1 MNSPPKPRLSG
12 WFVVPLVVAAVIM
25 IGFNLWSDNYVWVDG
40 IQNTWILCIVCYLG
54 LLSAKIMY
62 RQNQG
67 EKSLQKPVKLILK
80 VVFLISASHFLTEA
94 ENVVLAQ
101 PIGRVLDVRGYGLDI
116 PPGEVA
122 AGKNAVVRTR
132 DRYGNQ
138 VLARVQ
144 VNVGENRVVLLP
156 DGQLVARHQREA
168 ILVDESFEKADMV
181 QLGKQL
187 LAQEFPGFRFKRT
200 ANYIYIYNTSENF
213 ATSTSKILE
222 MMTPGIIGYMKNLGL
237 AVHQP
242 EVPLVVVMFKTEEE
256 FRRYRKIP
264 DGMIAYYHTLTNR
277 VVMHEESRL
286 NSIKPELALKQK
298 INTIAHEGV
307 HQLLHNIG
315 VQTRMSAWPM
325 WITEGIAEYLSPTTT
340 GKYMRWKGAGQVND
354 FRMMELEQFLQVSTQ
369 VTQSPGDWLT
379 ETILAS
385 RLDSKGYA
393 SAWALTHYLAKTRRT
408 QFNAYMQDLQK
419 LGPLDGGYRV
429 VGNGTVPK
437 HRELYA
443 KHFDADLAMTE
454 MRLRQ
459 YLPKLPY
466 VDPLT
471 EFPHVTVMIGFTVN
485 GRFQKMGGVFHNPAF
500 AQQWVTKTVAELKLV
515 PRSVKTE
522 IKSFDN
528 RILAERY
535 LRANLQ

>member
-1 MNSPPKPRLSG
+1 MLKIVLKVAVISSCI
-12 WFVVPLVVAAVIM
+12 WFVAIAEYSAV
-25 IGFNLWSDNYVWVDG
+25 
-40 IQNTWILCIVCYLG
+40 
-54 LLSAKIMY
+54 
-62 RQNQG
+62 
-67 EKSLQKPVKLILK
+67 
-80 VVFLISASHFLTEA
+80 
-94 ENVVLAQ
+94 AQ
-101 PIGRVLDVRGYGLDI
+101 PVGRILDVRGYGFDI

-122 AGKNAVVRTR
+122 AGDNVVVRTR
-132 DRYGNQ
+132 DRYGTH

-144 VNVGENRVVLLP
+144 VNVGENRIVLLP
-156 DGQLVARHQREA
+156 DGQLVARHQRESV
-168 ILVDESFEKADMV
+168 LVGEAFKKADMV

-187 LAQEFPGFRFKRT
+187 IQEEFPGFRVKRT
-200 ANYIYIYNTSENF
+200 AHYIYIYNTSENF

-237 AVHQP
+237 EVHQP
-242 EVPLVVVMFKTEEE
+242 EVPLVVIMFKTEEQ
-256 FRRYRKIP
+256 FRQYRKIP

-286 NSIKPELALKQK
+286 ATVKPELALKQK

-340 GKYMRWKGAGQVND
+340 AKYMRWKGAGQVND
-354 FRMMELEQFLQVSTQ
+354 FRMMELEQFLVSSTQ
-369 VTQSPGDWLT
+369 ISQSPGDWLT
-379 ETILAS
+379 ETIMAS

-408 QFNAYMQDLQK
+408 QFNAYVQELQK

-429 VGNGTVPK
+429 VTDGTVPR

-454 MRLRQ
+454 TRLRQ
-459 YLPKLPY
+459 YLAKLPY
-466 VDPLT
+466 VDPFI
-471 EFPHVTVMIGFTVN
+471 EFPHVSVVIGFTIN
-485 GRFQKMGGVFHNPAF
+485 GRFQKMGGVFHNRTLAR
-500 AQQWVTKTVAELKLV
+500 QWVAKTITELKLAPNNV
-515 PRSVKTE
+515 RTE
-522 IKSFDN
+522 MKSFGN
-528 RILAERY
+528 RILAQRY
-535 LRANLQ
+535 LRANIQ

>member
-1 MNSPPKPRLSG
+1 MLYYDVFCVQLSNPADRAPKPLGRPCVHFYKHFITSMLKLALK
-12 WFVVPLVVAAVIM
+12 LVFFICAIK
-25 IGFNLWSDNYVWVDG
+25 
-40 IQNTWILCIVCYLG
+40 ILLG
-54 LLSAKIMY
+54 
-62 RQNQG
+62 
-67 EKSLQKPVKLILK
+67 
-80 VVFLISASHFLTEA
+80 A
-94 ENVVLAQ
+94 ENIVSAQ
-101 PIGRVLDVRGYGLDI
+101 PIGRILDIRGYGFDI

-122 AGKNAVVRTR
+122 AGDGAVVRTR
-132 DRYGNQ
+132 DRYGDH
-138 VLARVQ
+138 VLARVH
-144 VNVGENRVVLLP
+144 VNIGENRVVLLP

-168 ILVDESFEKADMV
+168 VLVDEGFEKADMV
-181 QLGKQL
+181 KLGKRL
-187 LAQEFPGFRFKRT
+187 IEQEFPGFRVKRT
-200 ANYIYIYNTSENF
+200 VHYVYIYNTSESF
-213 ATSTSKILE
+213 ATATSKILE

-237 AVHQP
+237 EVHQP
-242 EVPLVVVMFKTEEE
+242 DVPLVVVMFKTEEE

-286 NSIKPELALKQK
+286 KSVKPELALKQK

-369 VTQSPGDWLT
+369 ITQSPGDWLT

-385 RLDSKGYA
+385 RLDSQGYA
-393 SAWALTHYLAKTRRT
+393 AAWALTHYLAKTRRV
-408 QFNAYMQDLQK
+408 QFNAYVQELQK

-429 VGNGTVPK
+429 VSDGSVPK
-437 HRELYA
+437 HRELYG

-454 MRLRQ
+454 TRLRQ
-459 YLPKLPY
+459 YLAKLPY
-466 VDPLT
+466 VDPFI
-471 EFPHVTVMIGFTVN
+471 EFPHVSVVMGFTLN
-485 GRFQKMGGVFHNPAF
+485 GRFRKMGGVFHNQELAR
-500 AQQWVTKTVAELKLV
+500 QWVTKTITELKLTPNKV
-515 PRSVKTE
+515 RTE
-522 IKSFDN
+522 MNSFDN

-535 LRANLQ
+535 LRAKLQ

>member
-1 MNSPPKPRLSG
+1 MLQLALKLV
-12 WFVVPLVVAAVIM
+12 FVTFALHM
-25 IGFNLWSDNYVWVDG
+25 L
-40 IQNTWILCIVCYLG
+40 LG
-54 LLSAKIMY
+54 
-62 RQNQG
+62 
-67 EKSLQKPVKLILK
+67 
-80 VVFLISASHFLTEA
+80 A
-94 ENVVLAQ
+94 ENVVIGQ
-101 PIGRVLDVRGYGLDI
+101 PIGRFLDIRGYGVDI

-122 AGKNAVVRTR
+122 AGDGAVVRTR
-132 DRYGNQ
+132 DRYGDR
-138 VLARVQ
+138 VLARVH

-168 ILVDESFEKADMV
+168 ELIDELFKKADMV

-187 LAQEFPGFRFKRT
+187 IEHEFPGFRVKRT
-200 ANYIYIYNTSENF
+200 VHYIYIYNTSESF
-213 ATSTSKILE
+213 ATTTSKILE

-237 AVHQP
+237 EVHQP
-242 EVPLVVVMFKTEEE
+242 DVPLVVIMFKTEEE

-264 DGMIAYYHTLTNR
+264 EGMIAYYHTLTNR

-286 NSIKPELALKQK
+286 KSVKPELALKQK

-354 FRMMELEQFLQVSTQ
+354 FRMMELEQFLQVSTR

-385 RLDSKGYA
+385 RLDSQGYA

-408 QFNAYMQDLQK
+408 QFNAYMQELQK

-429 VGNGTVPK
+429 VGDGSVPK
-437 HRELYA
+437 HRELYT
-443 KHFDADLAMTE
+443 KHFDSDLAMTE
-454 MRLRQ
+454 SRLRQ

-466 VDPLT
+466 VDPFID
-471 EFPHVTVMIGFTVN
+471 FPHVSVVMGFTLN
-485 GRFQKMGGVFHNPAF
+485 GRFKKMGGVFHNATI
-500 AQQWVTKTVAELKLV
+500 ARQWVAKTINELKLTPENV
-515 PRSVKTE
+515 QTE
-522 IKSFDN
+522 MKSFNN
-528 RILAERY
+528 RVLAQRY
-535 LRANLQ
+535 LRAQLQ